1 MDRIFL
7 RDLSLETVIG
17 TLPEERLK
25 KQTLV
30 LNVTLDLDLTR
41 AGMTDDLAYS
51 VNYQELESEIISLGN
66 NSSFLLIERFASAV
80 LDLCM
85 AFPLVRRAEVTVDK
99 PGALTH
105 CRSVAVQ
112 LSRCRSGME

>member
-25 KQTLV
+25 KQSLII
-30 LNVTLDLDLTR
+30 NVMLELDLAP
-41 AGMTDDLAYS
+41 AGQLDDLS
-51 VNYQELESEIISLGN
+51 LSLDYQALEEAIVELGKK
-66 NSSFLLIERFASAV
+66 SSFLLIERFASAV

-85 AFPLVRRAEVTVDK
+85 QSQLVQKAEVTVDK
-99 PGALTH
+99 PGALKH
-105 CRSVAVQ
+105 CRSVAVT
-112 LSRCRSGME
+112 LCRGREE